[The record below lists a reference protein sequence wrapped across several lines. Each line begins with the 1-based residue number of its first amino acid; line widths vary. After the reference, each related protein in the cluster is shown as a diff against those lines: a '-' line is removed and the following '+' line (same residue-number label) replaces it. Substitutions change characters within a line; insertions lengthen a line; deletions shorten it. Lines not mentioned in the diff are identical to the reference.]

1 MVTIE
6 VTTRAVDTIAGMMI
20 GVMTAATIVATMIA
34 VMTAIAIVMTGTTDP
49 LVLQLRSVSSTLR
62 FRLLTAGSINS
73 RHLFHLCNIP
83 ASRKQTGHLPA
94 IAFRQAVRN

>member
-49 LVLQLRSVSSTLR
+49 LVL
-62 FRLLTAGSINS
+62 
-73 RHLFHLCNIP
+73 
-83 ASRKQTGHLPA
+83 
-94 IAFRQAVRN
+94 